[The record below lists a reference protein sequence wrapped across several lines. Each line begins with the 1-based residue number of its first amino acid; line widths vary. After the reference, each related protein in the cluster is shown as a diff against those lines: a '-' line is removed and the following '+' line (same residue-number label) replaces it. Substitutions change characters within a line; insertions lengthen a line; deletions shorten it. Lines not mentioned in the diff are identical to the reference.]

1 MKYQI
6 REIKPDEYKLLNE
19 FLYLSV
25 FVPDGSPAP
34 PQSIIEHPL
43 LQVYI
48 RDFGHQKDD
57 TGLAAVA
64 EGTVVGMVW
73 ARIMDDFGHVDD
85 ETPSIAIS
93 VRKEYRGMGIGTAL
107 LESMK
112 DTLSKKGYEK
122 TSLSVQKANYA
133 ADMYRKAGF
142 VIAGENEEEFIMVC
156 FLRKDRG
163 NIGNQD
169 SAK

>member
-34 PQSIIEHPL
+34 PHSITEHPL

-57 TGLAAVA
+57 TGLVAVA

-142 VIAGENEEEFIMVC
+142 VTAGENEEEFIMVC

-169 SAK
+169 LSK